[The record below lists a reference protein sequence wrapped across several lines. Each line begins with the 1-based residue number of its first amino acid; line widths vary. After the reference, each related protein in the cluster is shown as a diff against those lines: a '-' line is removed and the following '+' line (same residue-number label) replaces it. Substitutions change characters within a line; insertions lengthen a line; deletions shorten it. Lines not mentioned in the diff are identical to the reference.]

1 MDPLLDIEQAARI
14 VGMSKWALYD
24 ARKKGQLKAGR
35 LGCKFR
41 VTREELERWATNP
54 TRQGRSREDS
64 GPSKP
69 VVE

>member
-1 MDPLLDIEQAARI
+1 MNPLLDIEEAARI
-14 VGMSKWALYD
+14 VGLSKWALYD

-54 TRQGRSREDS
+54 ARQGRPAGDER
-64 GPSKP
+64 
-69 VVE
+69 